1 MNLFEWFK
9 VFVYILL
16 WVFTWTL
23 LDRLAT
29 EYNLT
34 NKDIIKLCVT
44 GLFIIVILIQNYN
57 INLS

>member
-23 LDRLAT
+23 LDSLAT

-44 GLFIIVILIQNYN
+44 GLFTIIILIQLSKIN
-57 INLS
+57 IS

>member
-23 LDRLAT
+23 ISSIT
-29 EYNLT
+29 EEYKIS
-34 NKDIIKLCVT
+34 NKEIIKISIL
-44 GLFIIVILIQNYN
+44 GLFIVIFLIQNSKIN
-57 INLS
+57 IS